1 MVAQVLTSARSESQ
15 LEAEKTCQQKVDAAQ
30 VALNTCKT
38 AVANASE
45 ALAHAQANAQAK
57 KEKLEE
63 CRRQLS
69 NEEDE
74 HKRVESL
81 DQEKSNEVA
90 VFDAGKQEVVALL
103 EKMSTREL
111 NP

>member
-30 VALNTCKT
+30 VDLNTCKT

-45 ALAHAQANAQAK
+45 ALPHAQANAQAK

-81 DQEKSNEVA
+81 DQKKEKLEECRRQLSNE
-90 VFDAGKQEVVALL
+90 E
-103 EKMSTREL
+103 
-111 NP
+111 